1 LSATVIAARIAKNK
15 QKTQTNSFAIENFKQ
30 KSINE
35 TEVRQNQKDKSHK
48 QVKTKCGRNN
58 NKN

>member
-35 TEVRQNQKDKSHK
+35 TEVRQNQKYKHHK